1 MQAKTRA
8 QSLGAAVLITA
19 AGAMGTLHC
28 KPQDE
33 PQGAAPGAPPPAQAS
48 SSARS
53 AQPWDELDIE
63 VYAAAEVTI
72 EHLRKQATVD
82 WPAIRAEVAKTMAV
96 VRATDERHGLT
107 YATEIPAALTQC
119 EKGEAPRVNQQVVAK
134 GLQHVAV
141 LGIAHELGLLERAG
155 AADRPQHAARVA
167 SFAKAIRPT
176 FVRRDKDYFEGKPTL
191 VAALDQA
198 VSQVAAAA
206 KAGQSAKEPGQALRD
221 VIDRTYA
228 LSLRYEIE
236 QVEKLRLKDL
246 KACEVKRAEAVI
258 FYRIIA
264 KRVSNQ
270 SPEAHGT
277 IEAMLKAAPDQM
289 NAAILKEQL
298 KKGLPTLPFP
308 E

>member
-1 MQAKTRA
+1 
-8 QSLGAAVLITA
+8 
-19 AGAMGTLHC
+19 
-28 KPQDE
+28 
-33 PQGAAPGAPPPAQAS
+33 
-48 SSARS
+48 
-53 AQPWDELDIE
+53 
-63 VYAAAEVTI
+63 
-72 EHLRKQATVD
+72 
-82 WPAIRAEVAKTMAV
+82 
-96 VRATDERHGLT
+96 
-107 YATEIPAALTQC
+107 
-119 EKGEAPRVNQQVVAK
+119 
-134 GLQHVAV
+134 
-141 LGIAHELGLLERAG
+141 
-155 AADRPQHAARVA
+155 
-167 SFAKAIRPT
+167 
-176 FVRRDKDYFEGKPTL
+176 
-191 VAALDQA
+191 
-198 VSQVAAAA
+198 VAAAA